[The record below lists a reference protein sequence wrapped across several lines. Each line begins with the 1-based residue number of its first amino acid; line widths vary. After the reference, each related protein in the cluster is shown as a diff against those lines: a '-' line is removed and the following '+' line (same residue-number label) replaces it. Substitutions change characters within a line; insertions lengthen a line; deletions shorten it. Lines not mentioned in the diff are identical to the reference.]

1 MMFGL
6 PAACLAMYRAAPP
19 EKRKGARGLLLSMA
33 LTSFLTGI
41 TEPVEFSFMFLAP
54 SLSAVHALL
63 TGISMA
69 LMNAL
74 GVRLGFT
81 FSGGAFDFML
91 SYGLSS
97 KGWLL
102 LPVGLACFAL
112 YYGVFTVCIRRFG
125 LATPG
130 REPTGEAIEPPA
142 PALGRTER
150 ARALVAALGGK
161 SNLLSVDACT
171 TRLRL
176 ALANNALVD
185 RRALESLGAKGV
197 LFPAPGS
204 AQVVLGPEADIVGDS
219 MRALLSQPSST
230 SGAQSEATSDA
241 DATAWLVALGGEEN
255 LRALESVAATRLRVV
270 VADAAL
276 VDASALRQLGA
287 QGMVRL
293 SKGLIHVIVGPQSK
307 ELAAAIH
314 SRRRQ

>member
-1 MMFGL
+1 
-6 PAACLAMYRAAPP
+6 
-19 EKRKGARGLLLSMA
+19 
-33 LTSFLTGI
+33 
-41 TEPVEFSFMFLAP
+41 MFLAP
-54 SLSAVHALL
+54 SLYAVHAVL

-81 FSGGAFDFML
+81 FSAGGFDYML

-102 LPVGLACFAL
+102 LPVGLASFAL

-130 REPTGEAIEPPA
+130 REPPGEAIEPPA
-142 PALGRTER
+142 LAQGRSER

-176 ALANNALVD
+176 ALASNELVD

-204 AQVVLGPEADIVGDS
+204 VQVVLGPEADIVGDS
-219 MRALLSQPSST
+219 MRALLSQA
-230 SGAQSEATSDA
+230 GAARSDA
-241 DATAWLVALGGEEN
+241 DPAAWL
-255 LRALESVAATRLRVV
+255 AAGVFARY
-270 VADAAL
+270 
-276 VDASALRQLGA
+276 
-287 QGMVRL
+287 
-293 SKGLIHVIVGPQSK
+293 GPPTCP
-307 ELAAAIH
+307 
-314 SRRRQ
+314 